1 MGIKLHYDGRSR
13 NTERFLEKAKT
24 KKFYDKIAKYAED
37 GVNALKSATPKDTG
51 NTAASWDYTI
61 DYTDDSV
68 RISWT
73 NSSENQGIPITI
85 LLQYGHGTRGGTYVE
100 GTDYINPALD
110 KVISDMVEHVWK
122 QVIR

>member
-24 KKFYDKIAKYAED
+24 KTFYDRIAKYAEQ
-37 GVNALKSATPKDTG
+37 GVEALRQSTPKDTG
-51 NTAASWDYTI
+51 NTASAWGYNIEYGKDT
-61 DYTDDSV
+61 V
-68 RISWT
+68 KISWT

-110 KVISDMVEHVWK
+110 KVISDMVEHVWR